1 MKNIFLVSILQ
12 LLFVFP
18 MFAQTIK
25 WYSPQKG
32 FAKAAKEK
40 KLVLVDIYTDWC
52 GWCKKMDKETYANKS
67 VAKAL
72 NKNFVC
78 IKYNPEKDGNIKV
91 GGKVYKPGAFE
102 SMANVTG
109 YPATAFFKS
118 NGKFI
123 ETVDGYLEKK
133 YMIDEVIPYFLKK

>member
-1 MKNIFLVSILQ
+1 MRVVFLILVLG
-12 LLFVFP
+12 LLIP
-18 MFAQTIK
+18 LEAQTIK
-25 WYSPQKG
+25 WYTAEKG

-78 IKYNPEKDGNIKV
+78 VKYNPEKDGNIMV
-91 GGKVYKPGAFE
+91 GGKVYKPNAFE
-102 SMANVTG
+102 SMANVAG
-109 YPATAFFKS
+109 YPATAFFS
-118 NGKFI
+118 SSGEFI
-123 ETVDGYLEKK
+123 QTVVGFMDQYDLVDKIIRK
-133 YMIDEVIPYFLKK
+133 ILRK